1 MSTPRRENGARKA
14 GREDFVGEGAG
25 SSVVGSDVVS
35 MGTGVVATVV
45 GGMVV
50 TVTEGVDVVTVGVG
64 LVVMLTPGSV
74 TSLYSGRK
82 LENSTQHR
90 SWWSCPDPLAGRMP
104 LSEPEHCSYRCQ
116 QNYCPRHM

>member
-1 MSTPRRENGARKA
+1 M
-14 GREDFVGEGAG
+14 
-25 SSVVGSDVVS
+25 VGSDVVS

-74 TSLYSGRK
+74 TSLYSMVME
-82 LENSTQHR
+82 L
-90 SWWSCPDPLAGRMP
+90 DVAA
-104 LSEPEHCSYRCQ
+104 
-116 QNYCPRHM
+116 

>member
-74 TSLYSGRK
+74 TSLYSMVME
-82 LENSTQHR
+82 L
-90 SWWSCPDPLAGRMP
+90 DVAA
-104 LSEPEHCSYRCQ
+104 
-116 QNYCPRHM
+116 